1 MVDWAFR
8 YSGAVIV
15 VVLIYLL
22 VISLV
27 NAFNYSG
34 FKSDKEQNQAP
45 SQSESMLMANVVIN
59 GISAILAVVI
69 MVTVFLDH

>member
-8 YSGAVIV
+8 YSSATIV

-22 VISLV
+22 IISLV

-45 SQSESMLMANVVIN
+45 SQSDGMLTANLVIN
-59 GISAILAVVI
+59 GISAILAVVL